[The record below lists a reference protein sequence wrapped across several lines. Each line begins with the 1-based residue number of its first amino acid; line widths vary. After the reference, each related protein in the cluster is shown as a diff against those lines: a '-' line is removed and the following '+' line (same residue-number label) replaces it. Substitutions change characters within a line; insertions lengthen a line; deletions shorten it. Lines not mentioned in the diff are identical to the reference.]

1 MNYKKLSEL
10 LEENDK
16 IPFTNDI
23 WPSTLAK
30 AAYWWWC
37 EQTGWEPWFDA
48 SIRLY
53 GAIDIMLKFI
63 SDKFEGGEEWTR
75 MSAVVDPDSP
85 GHDLWLSLE
94 TTGKF
99 SMASRY
105 LMDFVVRGEAKM
117 VRRRKGIEWKKWTQE
132 ELDLQ

>member
-1 MNYKKLSEL
+1 MNYKELSEL
-10 LEENDK
+10 LEEYDV

-37 EQTGWEPWFDA
+37 EQMGWERWLDA
-48 SIRLY
+48 DFRLY
-53 GAIDIMLKFI
+53 DAIDIMLKFI
-63 SDKFEGGEEWTR
+63 SDKIEGGVEWTR
-75 MSAVVDPDSP
+75 MSAVVDPNSR
-85 GHDLWLSLE
+85 GHDLWLILE

-105 LMDFVVRGEAKM
+105 LMDFVVRGDPTM
-117 VRRRKGIEWKKWTQE
+117 RRRRKGIAWEKWTQE
-132 ELDLQ
+132 ELDLP